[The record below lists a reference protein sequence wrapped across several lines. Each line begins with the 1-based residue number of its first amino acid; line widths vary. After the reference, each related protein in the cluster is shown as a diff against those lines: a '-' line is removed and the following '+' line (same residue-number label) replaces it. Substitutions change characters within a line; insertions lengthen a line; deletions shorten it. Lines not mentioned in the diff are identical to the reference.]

1 MAAVVLRVDLCSHR
15 FVVAMK
21 KVNLKRN
28 QVGLHATHDNNNNN
42 VRTGTVDLAAISV
55 VTSE

>member
-1 MAAVVLRVDLCSHR
+1 MAAVVLRADLCSHL

-28 QVGLHATHDNNNNN
+28 QVGLHATHGNNNNN
-42 VRTGTVDLAAISV
+42 VHTGSSDSEAISV
-55 VTSE
+55 VTSG